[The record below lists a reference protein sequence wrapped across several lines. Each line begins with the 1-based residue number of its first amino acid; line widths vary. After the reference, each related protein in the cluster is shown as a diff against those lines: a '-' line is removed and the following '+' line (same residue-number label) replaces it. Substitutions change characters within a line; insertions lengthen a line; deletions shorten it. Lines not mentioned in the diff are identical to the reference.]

1 MSCSLTSVHLFNR
14 LLLKGRCRQ
23 MLAETARPDSSK
35 PSLDNQQRGTP
46 LPDVVIDTTELT
58 LKRICF
64 QHTRGIADKTIVHAA
79 FEIILSY
86 HW

>member
-1 MSCSLTSVHLFNR
+1 
-14 LLLKGRCRQ
+14 

-35 PSLDNQQRGTP
+35 PSSDNQQRGTT
-46 LPDVVIDTTELT
+46 LPAVVIDTTELT

-64 QHTRGIADKTIVHAA
+64 QHTRGIADKTILYTA

>member
-1 MSCSLTSVHLFNR
+1 
-14 LLLKGRCRQ
+14 
-23 MLAETARPDSSK
+23 MLAETAQPDSSK
-35 PSLDNQQRGTP
+35 PSSDSQQGGTP
-46 LPDVVIDTTELT
+46 LPAVVIDTTELT

-64 QHTRGIADKTIVHAA
+64 QRTRKIADKTILHAA